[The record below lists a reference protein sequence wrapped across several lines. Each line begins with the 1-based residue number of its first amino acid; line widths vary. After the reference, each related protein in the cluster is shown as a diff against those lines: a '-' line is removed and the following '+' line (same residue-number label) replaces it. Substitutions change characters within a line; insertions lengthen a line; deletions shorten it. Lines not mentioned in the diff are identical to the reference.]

1 VKKTALLMAG
11 VWCSTAWTQTPHG
24 DAFERVQ
31 RIFDA
36 RCISCHSS
44 LEAPGNLSLERG
56 RSYRH
61 LVNVPSDGEPSMRRV
76 APNDVV
82 NSYLYRKIVQDPEKF
97 PFKGDPMPLG
107 EEPLSVDEINTIA
120 AWIHS
125 FPQDVWGGERQAVT
139 AMDKADEPVETFLA
153 TQLINL
159 PTTRVLGN
167 KTAEFRILHRF
178 GLINGSGGNTF
189 GSFFGLDNGANTSLN
204 LSIALRDNVDLL
216 IRRTGVNKDFEIGVK
231 YVPLPQRSY
240 RPWSVGFFASLDW
253 ISRDDVQAANRLSPN
268 FQILAS
274 AKVHPRLSLLVVPT
288 FAFRS
293 NHNDPII
300 RNGSIY
306 KDTRYT
312 MALGLG
318 TQYEFMPNTAL
329 TAEYIPRLD
338 GYKGIAGA
346 DDRRFNTWS
355 VGLAYKI
362 RLHVFQV
369 LLSNSQVLHTTQYVA
384 GSSATASSKLWDGG
398 ANFHFGFNIIRQ
410 FKW

>member
-1 VKKTALLMAG
+1 MKITVALIIS
-11 VWCSTAWTQTPHG
+11 VWSASAWAQTPHG
-24 DAFERVQ
+24 EAFERVQ

-36 RCISCHSS
+36 RCITCHSS

-56 RSYRH
+56 RSYRY

-76 APNDVV
+76 APNDIV

-97 PFKGDPMPLG
+97 PFKDDPMPLG
-107 EEPLSVDEINTIA
+107 EEPLSVDEIHTIA
-120 AWIHS
+120 AWIQS
-125 FPQDVWGGERQAVT
+125 FPQEVWGGTQKAAAAIDKTNEVT
-139 AMDKADEPVETFLA
+139 ESFLA

-159 PTTRVLGN
+159 PTTRVLGDQ
-167 KTAEFRILHRF
+167 TAEFRILHRF
-178 GLINGSGGNTF
+178 GLINGNGGNTY

-204 LSIALRDNVDLL
+204 LSIALRDNVDVL
-216 IRRTGVNKDFEIGVK
+216 IRRTGVNKDFEFAIK
-231 YVPLPQRSY
+231 YVPLQPRTY
-240 RPWSVGFFASLDW
+240 RPWSVGLFASIDW
-253 ISRDDVQAANRLSPN
+253 ISRDDVQAANRVSPN
-268 FQILAS
+268 LQILTS
-274 AKVHPRLSLLVVPT
+274 VKVHPRLSLLAVPT
-288 FAFRS
+288 FAFRA
-293 NHNDPII
+293 NHNDPIV
-300 RNGSIY
+300 RNGSIL

-318 TQYEFMPNTAL
+318 TQYEFHPNTAL
-329 TAEYIPRLD
+329 TVEYIPRLD
-338 GYKGIAGA
+338 GYKGIADA

-369 LLSNSQVLHTTQYVA
+369 LLSNSQVIHTTQYVA
-384 GSSATASSKLWDGG
+384 GSSATRSSDLWDGG